1 MKHSFKRKRSTQLIG
16 QALATIAA
24 GLVISTHAQAQSTVT
39 VNPTTGTGTIV
50 SSPGYYNLTDP
61 DLTGALIQLLQFRM
75 KGGALEL
82 SAYDSEPIII
92 AAHRGVV
99 DSSHPENTKEATV
112 NTMNAGIESVE
123 LDVYETSDLVPYLM
137 HDQTLKRMLHRPEYA
152 DIYRWQRESN
162 DASVK
167 TPTWSDISNTPICA
181 GNDGYGDTVNYPSCN
196 SFNIYPASLD
206 DTMQELFNDGY
217 QGLVFLDLRE
227 TNNVRDVAAMLANKM
242 IINDNYG
249 KWVAGHVV
257 LKFQTIL
264 FNGPE
269 DFYQAT
275 ANFYQTT
282 YGGSLTE
289 SELAQLYIMPVYTS
303 NGVANKESAGNT
315 NYATND
321 YSSWINWVDGNNN
334 VLSPEA
340 SLKAFKASL
349 NDNDDMYTELW
360 QSGRNIGAYIPEQLC
375 TVSEPS
381 ASNANLAGSM
391 GTYWEGGICGP
402 LSPPMNPNECG
413 SASTTQ
419 FSRDGEGCTDHR
431 PFREFW
437 HDEARFGF
445 IITDLPT
452 QTIQYLMQFSGQRP
466 GTNTCPATNPLCNV
480 VIHSG
485 GPALVV
491 AADGSGTYKTINA
504 ALAAVPATG
513 AEILIRPGTYHEKV
527 NITQANVELIGTGKD
542 ASQVLIINDDYAA
555 KTDATGKQLGTG
567 GSYTVKVSGDNFYAA
582 NLTIQNNADY
592 EAPNFQN
599 NNQAVALF
607 SVGDRAV
614 FRAVRVLG
622 GQDSLYLGNDK
633 RAYFNNSYVEGYVDY
648 IFGNGKAVFDN
659 CIIKTKVHG
668 DLTQE
673 ATITAQNRASTTEDS
688 GFVISNSQLLFD
700 SPYMSNVWL
709 GRPWGAYATTYFIN
723 TKMGPEVVPQGWIEF
738 IPLPLSQGGTNNLPT
753 STYREYDSYYPDASG
768 NWALFDLSQRESTSP
783 SSNVSLTSAEADA
796 LAPNTYLAGSDNW
809 QPTTVVYSGD
819 NSNQTLPLPTPT
831 AGIPASPVITATVA
845 GNGNV
850 QVTWAGQPAN
860 PVEQGYTLTATQN
873 GKTFGPVSLPPSA
886 SSGYIDGLANG
897 VPATVTVRE
906 FNAQGSSAPSVS
918 TSVTPVS
925 HDPSAPSNVQVST
938 ASTSATVTFTIA
950 DQGIQP
956 VFGGTVAH
964 AGVYTALYASQA
976 DAYAGKAL
984 AGTSNGFTTNSW
996 TFNNLQRNTTY
1007 WVSLKAYNGYYSPTV
1022 ITSFT
1027 TKP

>member
-1 MKHSFKRKRSTQLIG
+1 VKPAFKRKRSALLTA
-16 QALATIAA
+16 QAIAA
-24 GLVISTHAQAQSTVT
+24 MAVGLSMAAHAQQTVT
-39 VNPTTGTGTIV
+39 VSPTPTTPLP
-50 SSPGYYNLTDP
+50 SPGYYSLISPT
-61 DLTGALIQLLQFRM
+61 TTSTLIQLLQFRV
-75 KGGALEL
+75 KGGDAEL
-82 SAYDSEPIII
+82 SDYDNQPVIV

-99 DSSHPENTKEATV
+99 DGSHPENTKQATV
-112 NTMNAGIESVE
+112 NTMNAGVESVE

-137 HDQTLKRMLHRPEYA
+137 HDQTLKRMLNRPEYA

-162 DASVK
+162 VASVK
-167 TPTWSDISNTPICA
+167 TPTWNDISNSPICA

-196 SFNIYPASLD
+196 NFNIYPASLD

-242 IINDNYG
+242 IIGDDYG

-269 DFYQAT
+269 DFFQAT
-275 ANFYQTT
+275 ASFYQTT
-282 YGGSLTE
+282 YGGTLAE

-303 NGVANKESAGNT
+303 NGVANKESAGNVD
-315 NYATND
+315 YATND
-321 YSSWINWVDGNNN
+321 YGSWIDWLSGNNN

-349 NDNDDMYTELW
+349 NDFDDMFTNLW
-360 QSGRNIGAYIPEQLC
+360 QAGRNIGAYIPEQLC
-375 TVSEPS
+375 TVAQPS

-402 LSPPMNPNECG
+402 LAPPMNANECG

-431 PFREFW
+431 AFREFW

-445 IITDLPT
+445 VITDLPV
-452 QTIQYLMQFSGQRP
+452 QTIQYLMQFAGQRP
-466 GTNTCPATNPLCNV
+466 GINTCPASNPLCNA

-485 GPALVV
+485 SSTLVV
-491 AADGSGTYKTINA
+491 AADGSGSYTTINA

-513 AEILIRPGTYHEKV
+513 ATILVRPGTYHEKV
-527 NITQANVELIGTGKD
+527 NITQPNVTLIGTGKD

-555 KTDATGKQLGTG
+555 KTDSTGKQLGTS

-592 EAPNFQN
+592 ESPNFEN

-614 FRAVRVLG
+614 FRAVRLLG
-622 GQDSLYLGNDK
+622 GQDTLYLGNDK
-633 RAYFNNSYVEGYVDY
+633 RAYFNNSYIEGYVDY

-659 CIIKTKVHG
+659 CYLKTKVHS

-673 ATITAQNRASTTEDS
+673 ATITAQNRASASEDS

-709 GRPWGAYATTYFIN
+709 GRPWGAYATTYFVN

-738 IPLPLSQGGTNNLPT
+738 IPLQVSQGGTNNLPT
-753 STYREYDSYYPDASG
+753 STYREYDSYYPDTHG
-768 NWALFDLSQRESTSP
+768 NWTLFNLSQRESTSP
-783 SSNVSLTSAEADA
+783 NSNVSLTAAEADA

-809 QPTTVVYSGD
+809 QPTTVAYSGD
-819 NSNQTLPLPTPT
+819 NSNQALPLPTPA
-831 AGIPASPVITATVA
+831 AGVPAAPNITATVA

-850 QVTWAGQPAN
+850 QATWAGQPAN

-925 HDPSAPSNVQVST
+925 HDPSAPTNVQAST
-938 ASTSATVTFTIA
+938 TSTSATVTFTIA

-996 TFNNLQRNTTY
+996 TFTNLQANTTY

-1027 TKP
+1027 TKQ